1 MLLFAGAPF
10 KLCDGDF
17 IASDTK
23 RPQQHWSNVDA
34 LSGARNGNV
43 IKYNDE
49 GVACQQGANIG
60 ANKGAC
66 DGATLTNIDGDKFRL
81 GSNMHITLMLT
92 IIVLLT
98 MEVQFL
104 VIEAK
109 LALTISCQY
118 GNSKLM

>member
-1 MLLFAGAPF
+1 MLFFAGTPF
-10 KLCDGDF
+10 KLCNGNF

-34 LSGARNGNV
+34 LSSARNGNV

-66 DGATLTNIDGDKFRL
+66 DGAKLTNIDGEKFRL
-81 GSNMHITLMLT
+81 GSNMQITLMLT

-109 LALTISCQY
+109 LDLTISCPY